1 MATELDEALGAVE
14 RLVRSGR
21 RFLVT
26 AHARPDG
33 DALGSMLALGLG
45 LEAAGKEIVLY
56 NRDPAPTRLRFL
68 RGADRVH
75 TTPVKAPERFD
86 ATFVLDCGDVRL
98 VGDGFPPPEV
108 TGPVVVFDHHASA
121 RPFGDL
127 VYREPSAAAVSVLVA
142 RLLRRLGVALD
153 PAIGEAIWCSLTADT
168 GWFRYASTDVESLE
182 LARDCV
188 AAGVSPWAFAR
199 QSEEESPVARLR
211 LLGLVLQTLELHGEP
226 PRRVA
231 VLRLDDKM
239 LEAAGAAPELGEGFV
254 SYARGLEGVEVGVL
268 LTPTRHGVRV
278 SLRSKGGLDVGVV
291 AAQFDGGGHRPA
303 AGCTIPGTVEEA
315 RDKLLAAI
323 AVAPVAG

>member
-1 MATELDEALGAVE
+1 MSGDVLEAVE
-14 RLVRSGR
+14 RLVRDGR

-45 LEAAGKEIVLY
+45 LERAGKEIVLY
-56 NRDPAPTRLRFL
+56 NRDTAPTRLKFL
-68 RGADRVH
+68 AGADRVR
-75 TTPVKAPERFD
+75 TTPLKAPERFD
-86 ATFVLDCGDVRL
+86 GTFVLDCGDARL

-127 VYREPSAAAVSVLVA
+127 VYRDSTAAAVGVLVA

-153 PAIGEAIWCSLTADT
+153 AAIGEALWCSLVSDT
-168 GWFRYASTDVESLE
+168 GWFRYASTDIETLE

-188 AAGVSPWAFAR
+188 AAGASPWAYAR
-199 QSEEESPVARLR
+199 RAEEESPVARLK
-211 LLGLVLQTLELHGEP
+211 LLGIVLQTLELHGDP

-231 VLRLDDKM
+231 VLRLDDTM
-239 LEAAGAAPELGEGFV
+239 LTAAGAQPEQGEGFV
-254 SYARGLEGVEVGVL
+254 SYARGLEGVEVGML

-278 SLRSKGGLDVGVV
+278 SLRSKGGLDVGAI

-303 AGCTIPGTVEEA
+303 AGCTIQGTVDEA
-315 RDKLLAAI
+315 RDRLLAAI
-323 AVAPVAG
+323 AAAPVRE